1 MFYPNCLSPAQA
13 QTHIKP
19 GSPSPLTCS
28 SLPPEH
34 YPPVLFKACEHPWQG
49 LPLYSTSNTHPP
61 LLPLFAQIYTAI
73 WYHTTLSFTKAPMY
87 PFLWVST
94 LQHRSGSLPL
104 TRAQGSYLDSPHPP
118 IQSNCSAHHTH
129 AHHPTQV
136 LCRDASRNP
145 TNGKTEP
152 QLTLWVWPYLG
163 DKMTKQIQRSNQR
176 GRYRTRRGCAGR
188 SRDGSRRRERGKAEE
203 LFSSVLSRALIQ
215 SLTTTKTP
223 GDQAVGGLT

>member
-1 MFYPNCLSPAQA
+1 MFCPNCLSPAQA

-104 TRAQGSYLDSPHPP
+104 THEHKVPTQTLHTHPFNPTALHTIPTPTTPHE
-118 IQSNCSAHHTH
+118 CSAEMHPETLPMARLSHNWLFGYDHT
-129 AHHPTQV
+129 
-136 LCRDASRNP
+136 
-145 TNGKTEP
+145 
-152 QLTLWVWPYLG
+152 
-163 DKMTKQIQRSNQR
+163 
-176 GRYRTRRGCAGR
+176 
-188 SRDGSRRRERGKAEE
+188 
-203 LFSSVLSRALIQ
+203 
-215 SLTTTKTP
+215 
-223 GDQAVGGLT
+223 